1 MVRSVCVWWSDML
14 SDVLS
19 FKHSQQY
26 LQEQMSSQEQQ
37 IQHVTEVQYVCVMLD
52 YVCMIW

>member
-1 MVRSVCVWWSDML
+1 ML

-19 FKHSQQY
+19 LKHSQQY

-52 YVCMIW
+52 HACVT